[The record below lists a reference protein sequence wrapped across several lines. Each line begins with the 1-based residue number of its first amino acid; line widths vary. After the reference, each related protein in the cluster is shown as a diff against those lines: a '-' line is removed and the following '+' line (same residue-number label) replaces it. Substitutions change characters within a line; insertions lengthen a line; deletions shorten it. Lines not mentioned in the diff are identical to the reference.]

1 MKGYEEMFNNLP
13 SDEDLEKKEKNGSFA
28 KWNNDMSDLQ
38 TQLDKFKE
46 ENRKEDEE
54 LERMLRELD
63 EGYDIKPRSLNK

>member
-13 SDEDLEKKEKNGSFA
+13 GDEDLEKKEKNGSFA

-46 ENRKEDEE
+46 GNRKEDEE